1 MNDALIRWL
10 LLGMFGLFFVVRA
23 YHHRKVVQEGGAI
36 EYREPHQRAMQLMR
50 SLVGVAWLLA
60 MAAYFFA
67 PSWVAW
73 ADFPLPV
80 EVRWAG
86 LALGY
91 ANLPLLWWIEAT
103 LGKNFN
109 TTLHIREGHT
119 LVTAGPYHWVRHPMY
134 TSLYILVS
142 AIFLAS
148 ANWLVGLP
156 GLLSLTIIILNR
168 VQREEAVMLEQFG
181 DEYRNYMQ
189 RTGRFLPRLGGARS

>member
-1 MNDALIRWL
+1 MNDSLIRWL
-10 LLGMFGLFFVVRA
+10 LLGMFVLFFVVRA
-23 YHHRKVVQEGGAI
+23 YHHRKAVKDGGAI
-36 EYREPHQRAMQLMR
+36 EYREPHHRAMHLMR
-50 SLVGVAWLLA
+50 QSVGLAWLAA

-67 PSWVAW
+67 PGWVAW
-73 ADFPLPV
+73 ADFPMPAWL
-80 EVRWAG
+80 RWAG

-109 TTLHIREGHT
+109 TTLHMREGHT
-119 LVTAGPYHWVRHPMY
+119 LVTHGPYRWVRHPMY

-156 GLLSLTIIILNR
+156 GLFGLTLIVLNR
-168 VQREEAVMLEQFG
+168 LNREEAVMLEQFG
-181 DEYRNYMQ
+181 DAYQAYMQ
-189 RTGRFLPRLGGARS
+189 QTGRLFPRLSK

>member
-1 MNDALIRWL
+1 MNDIVIRWL
-10 LLGMFGLFFVVRA
+10 LLGMFVLFFVVRA
-23 YHHRKVVQEGGAI
+23 YHHRRAEKEGGQI
-36 EYREPHQRAMQLMR
+36 EYREPNRRAIQLMR
-50 SLVGVAWLLA
+50 LVIGLGWLLA
-60 MAAYFFA
+60 MALYFFA
-67 PSWVAW
+67 PSFVAW
-73 ADFPLPV
+73 ADFPLP
-80 EVRWAG
+80 EWVRWAG

-109 TTLHIREGHT
+109 TTLHVREGHT
-119 LVTAGPYHWVRHPMY
+119 LVTDGPYRWVRHPMY

-156 GLLSLTIIILNR
+156 GLVSLTIILLNR

-181 DEYRNYMQ
+181 DQYRAYMQ
-189 RTGRFLPRLGGARS
+189 HTGRFVPRWRVTKA